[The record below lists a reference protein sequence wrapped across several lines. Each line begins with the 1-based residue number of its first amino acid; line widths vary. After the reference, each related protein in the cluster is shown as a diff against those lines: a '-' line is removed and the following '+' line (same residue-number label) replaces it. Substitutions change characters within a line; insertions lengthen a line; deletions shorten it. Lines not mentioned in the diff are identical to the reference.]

1 MHWPIDERTGLLPV
15 RADQPAPA
23 RSLPAGPDLPD
34 LVPVMPEWPRGSKDP
49 CAWLSSDLVTE
60 PCTAWRRAAGEFDV
74 TGLWPLLTGGWERP
88 FQAGELAGPQ
98 DIPEAADVL
107 RSGWAGTRLVRPDGT
122 LLPQR
127 AWPGLAPASGC
138 PDGDT
143 AVLPDP
149 PGPVWAARLLLVPAT
164 RPADALAQLGW
175 YGACNWS
182 LTGADIAAVLR
193 SWEDRFGA
201 YVVRIG
207 FAEFDLVVTRPPT
220 DREQCL
226 VLADEHYAFC
236 PDNYAPQNLAEPVLF
251 SREEYAEQLRGARV
265 WHFWWD

>member
-1 MHWPIDERTGLLPV
+1 V
-15 RADQPAPA
+15 
-23 RSLPAGPDLPD
+23 
-34 LVPVMPEWPRGSKDP
+34 
-49 CAWLSSDLVTE
+49 
-60 PCTAWRRAAGEFDV
+60 FDR
-74 TGLWPLLTGGWERP
+74 TGLWPLVVTTHCERP
-88 FQAGELAGPQ
+88 FRVGELSGPA
-98 DIPEAADVL
+98 DVPDAADVL
-107 RSGWAGTRLVRPDGT
+107 LEGWRGTRLVRPDGT

-127 AWPGLAPASGC
+127 PWPGLAASTGRA
-138 PDGDT
+138 DGDV

-149 PGPVWAARLLLVPAT
+149 PYRGWAHDLLLVPAT
-164 RPADALAQLGW
+164 RPADAIAQLGW
-175 YGACNWS
+175 HGACNWF

-201 YVVRIG
+201 YVVNIG
-207 FAEFDLVVTRPPT
+207 FAEFDVVVTRPPV

-236 PDNYAPQNLAEPVLF
+236 PDNYAPQDLVEPVLF